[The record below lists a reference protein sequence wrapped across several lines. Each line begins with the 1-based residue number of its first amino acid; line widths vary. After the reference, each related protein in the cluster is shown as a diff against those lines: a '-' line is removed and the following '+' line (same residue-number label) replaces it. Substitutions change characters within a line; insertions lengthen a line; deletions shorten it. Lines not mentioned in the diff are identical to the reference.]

1 MSGGDSQIAPRS
13 HEGVVGLHIVA
24 AELAFLLVPFVVIGF
39 AYLYKGDLRNV
50 LYTPYWS
57 IASSVL
63 IGQALIRFII
73 RLLQSKTHDPAISWE
88 RVTVIFSILIVLGLI
103 PSLLVLLL
111 VLISTQPSLYL
122 GVAQVVLF
130 VFGFSLYLAFGW
142 TGQDMVSNAGSN
154 EEFSVELDIAT
165 PSVPRSYKKASG
177 E

>member
-1 MSGGDSQIAPRS
+1 MHGGDSQSASKPHGR
-13 HEGVVGLHIVA
+13 VVGFHVVA
-24 AELAFLLVPFVVIGF
+24 AELVFLLGPFLVIGF

-73 RLLQSKTHDPAISWE
+73 RLLQSSSHDPTISWE
-88 RVTVIFSILIVLGLI
+88 RVTLIFSVLIVLGLI

-111 VLISTQPSLYL
+111 VLISPQPSLEL
-122 GVAQVVLF
+122 GVVQLILF
-130 VFGFSLYLAFGW
+130 VFGFSLYLAFGS
-142 TGQDMVSNAGSN
+142 TAQDMMSNTPSAEDG
-154 EEFSVELDIAT
+154 VELDIGTAN
-165 PSVPRSYKKASG
+165 VPRSYRKASG

>member
-1 MSGGDSQIAPRS
+1 MHGGDSQSPARP
-13 HEGVVGLHIVA
+13 HERVGGLHIVA

-50 LYTPYWS
+50 IYTPYWS

-73 RLLQSKTHDPAISWE
+73 RLLQSNVHDPAISWE
-88 RVTVIFSILIVLGLI
+88 RVTVIFSVLIVLGLI
-103 PSLLVLLL
+103 PSLMVLLL

-122 GVAQVVLF
+122 GVAQLILF
-130 VFGFSLYLAFGW
+130 VFGCSLYLAFGW
-142 TGQDMVSNAGSN
+142 TGQDMVSNASST
-154 EEFSVELDIAT
+154 EEFSVEMDIAT
-165 PSVPRSYKKASG
+165 ANLPRSYKKASG

>member
-1 MSGGDSQIAPRS
+1 MQGGDSQSVPRP
-13 HEGVVGLHIVA
+13 HERVVGLHVVA

-50 LYTPYWS
+50 LYSPYWS

-73 RLLQSKTHDPAISWE
+73 RLLQSNAHDPAISWE
-88 RVTVIFSILIVLGLI
+88 RVTVIFSVLIVLGLV

-122 GVAQVVLF
+122 GVAQLILF
-130 VFGFSLYLAFGW
+130 VLGFSLYLALGW
-142 TGQDMVSNAGSN
+142 TGQDMVSNSTST
-154 EEFSVELDIAT
+154 EEFSAELDIAT
-165 PSVPRSYKKASG
+165 ANVPRPYKKASG